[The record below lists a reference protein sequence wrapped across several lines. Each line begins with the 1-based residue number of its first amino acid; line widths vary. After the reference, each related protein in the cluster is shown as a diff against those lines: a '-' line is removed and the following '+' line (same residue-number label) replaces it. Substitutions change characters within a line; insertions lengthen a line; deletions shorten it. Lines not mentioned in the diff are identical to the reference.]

1 MKPIRSN
8 ELEFFKDMI
17 REKFYDKKETLRT
30 QITSDAQKLADKKQ
44 PLMAKQCGVEAELKK
59 LKVVDEK
66 YREYKQTQQLQEQKL
81 LEAVEEVGRVLS
93 AKLQRMAK
101 ARDWDKDFSN
111 FSPRME
117 GDSVDYFVNKLN
129 DCCYDEA
136 YKQVKSNHTVY
147 NQLNNM
153 KSECEIILHTG
164 SDINSVVTTLKGA
177 MKKADIELPV
187 PNNLLQIAVK

>member
-8 ELEFFKDMI
+8 ELEFFKEMI
-17 REKFYDKKETLRT
+17 KDKFYDKKETLRT
-30 QITSDAQKLADKKQ
+30 QMTSEAQKLADKKQ
-44 PLMAKQCGVEAELKK
+44 PQMAKQCGVENEIKK
-59 LKVVDEK
+59 LIIADDK
-66 YREYKQTQQLQEQKL
+66 YREFKATKQLQERKL
-81 LEAVEEVGRVLS
+81 LETVEEIGQVLS
-93 AKLQRMAK
+93 SKLQRMAK
-101 ARDWDKDFSN
+101 ARNWDKDFDN

-117 GDSVDYFVNKLN
+117 GDSVDYFINKLN

-187 PNNLLQIAVK
+187 PSNLLQLAIK

>member
-1 MKPIRSN
+1 MKIWS
-8 ELEFFKDMI
+8 I
-17 REKFYDKKETLRT
+17 
-30 QITSDAQKLADKKQ
+30 
-44 PLMAKQCGVEAELKK
+44 LK
-59 LKVVDEK
+59 
-66 YREYKQTQQLQEQKL
+66 
-81 LEAVEEVGRVLS
+81 GRH
-93 AKLQRMAK
+93 QRRAK
-101 ARDWDKDFSN
+101 ARDWDKNFSN
-111 FSPRME
+111 FSPRMK
-117 GDSVDYFVNKLN
+117 GDSVDYLINKLN
-129 DCCYDEA
+129 DCCYNEA